1 MSITATPTI
10 IDTLNHDWTTT
21 SQHTMVLFQDS
32 PMLATDV
39 LHLML
44 TTAPGSA
51 QDAIWHEAILRT
63 QTGDST
69 IERILL
75 QATIPWILRLNRQ
88 NAIMRILTDRGEA
101 ADALSILAGAALEAV
116 RKYPTHRTE
125 KVRGT
130 LFYRLLRIVT
140 RLKDAHTLPID
151 TEDPINHH
159 TPITFTAATTNRA
172 AAAEAVDRLLGDA
185 LNARILTPAEADLLM
200 DYYADAAALALRE
213 GCSAKAL
220 ECRVRRIRNRL
231 KEGLGLAARC

>member
-10 IDTLNHDWTTT
+10 IDTLNRDWTTT
-21 SQHTMVLFQDS
+21 SQHAMVLFQDS
-32 PMLATDV
+32 PMLAADL

-44 TTAPGSA
+44 TTAPGPA
-51 QDAIWHEAILRT
+51 QDAIWHEAITRT
-63 QTGDST
+63 QAGDST

-75 QATIPWILRLNRQ
+75 QSTIPWILRLNRQ

-101 ADALSILAGAALEAV
+101 ADALSILAGAALEAA
-116 RKYPTHRTE
+116 RKYPSHRVE

-151 TEDPINHH
+151 TEDPTNHH
-159 TPITFTAATTNRA
+159 TPITFTDTTTNRDA
-172 AAAEAVDRLLGDA
+172 ATEAVDRLLGDA
-185 LNARILTPAEADLLM
+185 LNARILTPTEADLLL
-200 DYYADAAALALRE
+200 DYYSDAAALAQRE
-213 GCSAKAL
+213 GCSTKAL

>member
-21 SQHTMVLFQDS
+21 SQHTMILFQDS
-32 PMLATDV
+32 PMLAADL

-51 QDAIWHEAILRT
+51 QDAIWHEAITRT
-63 QTGDST
+63 QAGDST

-116 RKYPTHRTE
+116 RKYPSHRVE

-151 TEDPINHH
+151 TEDPTNHH
-159 TPITFTAATTNRA
+159 TPITFTDTNRA

-185 LNARILTPAEADLLM
+185 LNAHILTPAEADLLM
-200 DYYADAAALALRE
+200 DYYADASALALRE
-213 GCSAKAL
+213 GCSTKAL

>member
-21 SQHTMVLFQDS
+21 SQHTMILFQDS
-32 PMLATDV
+32 PMLAADL

-51 QDAIWHEAILRT
+51 QDAIWHEAITRT

-116 RKYPTHRTE
+116 RKYPTHRVE

-140 RLKDAHTLPID
+140 
-151 TEDPINHH
+151 
-159 TPITFTAATTNRA
+159 PITFTDTNRT

-185 LNARILTPAEADLLM
+185 LNARVITPAEADLLL
-200 DYYADAAALALRE
+200 DYYADAAALAQRE
-213 GCSAKAL
+213 GCSTKAL